1 MKDGIVLPDDIPLKP
16 VEAKDT
22 YQFDHGCQF
31 FCASDDRFITKISEW
46 QSAGVVE
53 NWDKNCVL
61 ISDKDGFHSCEKIA
75 NDDQRALDK
84 VVHKDFL

>member
-1 MKDGIVLPDDIPLKP
+1 MIDCVVLPDDIPLKSD
-16 VEAKDT
+16 EAKDT

-46 QSAGVVE
+46 KSAGVVE

-61 ISDKDGFHSCEKIA
+61 ISEKDGIYSCEQIA
-75 NDDQRALDK
+75 HDDQRASDK
-84 VVHKDFL
+84 AIHKDFL